1 MEELFRK
8 ENPVFTDDLIQ
19 ELLSK
24 RILIL
29 NDEVDEYLLENLVL
43 QIIKFNDQDKDL
55 PVDKRKPI
63 RIFIQSP
70 GGNCIDGFNV
80 VDVIEH
86 SITPVYTICFSKCCS
101 MAFHIFIGGH
111 KRFAFK
117 NSVLLIHDGEIAI
130 QNTNSKAKD
139 TMLFIDELNKRMK
152 QHILDHTNITDEFF
166 DSIYEKEYY
175 IFADSKA
182 MELGCVDYIIGKDV
196 TLDSLLR

>member
-1 MEELFRK
+1 MEEFFK
-8 ENPVFTDDLIQ
+8 KDSPGSTDDLIQ
-19 ELLSK
+19 ELIEK
-24 RILIL
+24 RILVV

-63 RIFIQSP
+63 KIFLQSP
-70 GGNCIDGFNV
+70 GGSCIDGLNV
-80 VDVIEH
+80 VDAIEH
-86 SITPVYTICFSKCCS
+86 SVTPVYTVCFSKCCS
-101 MAFHIFIGGH
+101 MAFHIFITGH
-111 KRFAFK
+111 KRYAFK
-117 NSVLLIHDGEIAI
+117 NSVLLNHDGEIAI

-152 QHILDHTNITDEFF
+152 QHILDHTKITDEFY

-175 IFADSKA
+175 MFADTRAK
-182 MELGCVDYIIGKDV
+182 ELGCVDYIIGEDV